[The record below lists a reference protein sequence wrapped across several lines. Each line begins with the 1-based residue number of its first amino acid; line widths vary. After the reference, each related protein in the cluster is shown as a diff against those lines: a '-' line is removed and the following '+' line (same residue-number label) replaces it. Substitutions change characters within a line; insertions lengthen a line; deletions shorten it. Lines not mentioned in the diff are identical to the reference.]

1 MSKVTNMNPL
11 HLPTPYCATTRRKMR
26 GVSLVFSLLTLAA
39 LSLAAVALI
48 RSVDTG
54 ASILGNLS
62 FKQDSALAADEAT
75 RQAVGW
81 LADRQGNNTL
91 WTNVPPAANESTYF
105 ASNIDRLDPTGH
117 GTDATRAVIDW
128 DNNDCDNYTAG
139 SFATC
144 IKSAAAKPRDVATNT
159 PGLAN
164 GVTARFVILRLCA
177 GAGDPRDIACA
188 RPLTAS
194 AATSIERDELRLGNS
209 ARLKSTGE
217 SQYFRILVRA
227 RGGRNTVTYT
237 ETLVHF

>member
-1 MSKVTNMNPL
+1 MSKVATMNPL
-11 HLPTPYCATTRRKMR
+11 HLPTRPFTVMRRPVR

-62 FKQDSALAADEAT
+62 FKQDTAMAADEAT

-81 LADRQGNNTL
+81 LADRTGDNTL
-91 WTNVPPAANESTYF
+91 WANVPPTAIESTYF

-117 GTDATRAVIDW
+117 GTDTTRAVIDW
-128 DNNDCDNYTAG
+128 DNNGCANYKAG

-144 IKSAAAKPRDVATNT
+144 IKSAEARAQAGAT

-194 AATSIERDELRLGNS
+194 AATSVERDELRLGGG